1 VTVQNR
7 VLSLS
12 CKLKHAMGYNCT
24 WARHMRAE
32 QWLGARAVR
41 ESAARLCR
49 VGRAQEQE
57 QDTLV
62 TLFRA
67 MRPGGSK
74 EWRNFQL
81 VSWFS

>member
-1 VTVQNR
+1 MV
-7 VLSLS
+7 
-12 CKLKHAMGYNCT
+12 
-24 WARHMRAE
+24 
-32 QWLGARAVR
+32 RAVR